1 MAVILKLIHQAK
13 NKNEKAITFVFVF
26 LWCLLLLHQTAQCIH
41 AAIPIMQ
48 PVRTAVNKKGQVRIT
63 TAIYI
68 TAEVGRATSTATV
81 HLRRDL
87 FARNGR
93 CFYFLIFYY

>member
-1 MAVILKLIHQAK
+1 M
-13 NKNEKAITFVFVF
+13 
-26 LWCLLLLHQTAQCIH
+26 WCLLLLHQTAQCIH

-48 PVRTAVNKKGQVRIT
+48 PVRTAVKKKNNKKVRYVT
-63 TAIYI
+63 TTIYI

>member
-1 MAVILKLIHQAK
+1 MHPCSHTYNAASSHSR
-13 NKNEKAITFVFVF
+13 EKKI
-26 LWCLLLLHQTAQCIH
+26 
-41 AAIPIMQ
+41 
-48 PVRTAVNKKGQVRIT
+48 NKKVRYVT
-63 TAIYI
+63 TTIYI